1 MAEGVEPGAS
11 CYHRHH
17 SRPEARKKRAKSMLK
32 LFWYSCCSPVI
43 RRNQDIL
50 CGARIARYEG
60 MSSLRGIRFKAAAI
74 RLIRR
79 RVSLNRLMS
88 RLATLFA
95 VLV

>member
-1 MAEGVEPGAS
+1 VAEGVEPGAS
-11 CYHRHH
+11 CCHRHH

-32 LFWYSCCSPVI
+32 LLWYSCCSPVNG
-43 RRNQDIL
+43 RNQDNL
-50 CGARIARYEG
+50 CGVWIARYDR
-60 MSSLRGIRFKAAAI
+60 MSSRRGIRFKAAAI

-88 RLATLFA
+88 RLVTLFG